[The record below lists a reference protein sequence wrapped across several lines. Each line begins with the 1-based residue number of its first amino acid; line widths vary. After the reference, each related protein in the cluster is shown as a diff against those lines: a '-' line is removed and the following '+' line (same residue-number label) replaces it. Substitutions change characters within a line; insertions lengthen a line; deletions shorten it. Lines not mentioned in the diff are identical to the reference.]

1 MEALSAVT
9 LAYAVGILALL
20 WLVSLTVYRLT
31 LHPLA
36 KFPGPRLAAV
46 TRYYEGYYDL
56 IQNGQYTSKIEELH
70 RKYGMLNWIFLR

>member
-1 MEALSAVT
+1 MELLSAVS
-9 LAYAVGILALL
+9 LAYAAGIVVL
-20 WLVSLTVYRLT
+20 WLVSLAVYRLT

-56 IQNGQYTSKIEELH
+56 IQNGQYTAKIEEMH
-70 RKYGMLNWIFLR
+70 KKYGTFI